1 MAAKRILVI
10 EDEFLIALDI
20 SGALEQAGL
29 VPLGP
34 VGTVAEALGA
44 IAAGGIDGALLDV
57 HLSGEAVGSVA
68 DSLTAKGIPFAFVTG
83 GMREQLPDAHRSA
96 PLVQK
101 PFTDKDI
108 LGAIAGF

>member
-1 MAAKRILVI
+1 MAAKRILII

-29 VPLGP
+29 VALGP
-34 VGTVAEALGA
+34 VGTVAEALST
-44 IAAGGIDGALLDV
+44 IDAGGIDGALLDV

-68 DSLTAKGIPFAFVTG
+68 DSLRARGIPFAFVTG
-83 GMREQLPDAHRSA
+83 GMREQLPDAHRGA

-101 PFTDKDI
+101 PFTDKD
-108 LGAIAGF
+108 LLAAIARF